1 MAFTANFVFQQI
13 SQIFL
18 VLASILH
25 VSNLSFVS
33 WEETGGVKIADEY
46 TLHAVANLLSIDNK
60 VELAEALISSVHF
73 IRGMSSVHL
82 LYIFSVSHLSR
93 FSQKM
98 SKVYGDC
105 FVITASQLSRTYHCR
120 KSQFK
125 TGRTLKDTLG
135 LLFKSVL
142 ESSLVSDVTLQS

>member
-82 LYIFSVSHLSR
+82 LYIF
-93 FSQKM
+93 FSQP
-98 SKVYGDC
+98 
-105 FVITASQLSRTYHCR
+105 FVALFSENVQG
-120 KSQFK
+120 FV
-125 TGRTLKDTLG
+125 G
-135 LLFKSVL
+135 LFRYNC
-142 ESSLVSDVTLQS
+142 